1 MARPFCNSLKKE
13 FLRGNVWLDGIP
25 SSQLC
30 TSRWHPQGHVWYLAW
45 RAFAA
50 AYFSAWVIG
59 IGVHS
64 GARAHP
70 PDGGKWLIYLTNVT
84 GILLAAYFCMALYA
98 AAISTWKGDH
108 GNEDSTTGDALGE
121 GEHHQLMCS
130 PPHLPLGYR
139 LVWAHRTAAFT
150 SSALVVL
157 LYWALI
163 HEGNVWT
170 AINLHMHGV
179 NLVLVLIDL
188 AVSSAPFRLLHI
200 FCAYAWCIAWLIF
213 SFIYYGA
220 GGTDVNGAP
229 HIYDP
234 LDYGDHLGLAVG
246 YIIAVLLVAIPLV
259 HLALWTWAWVW
270 AKCGA
275 GSQTQ
280 HAAMQPVPLESF
292 PKDQLP

>member
-170 AINLHMHGV
+170 AINLHMHG
-179 NLVLVLIDL
+179 
-188 AVSSAPFRLLHI
+188 
-200 FCAYAWCIAWLIF
+200 
-213 SFIYYGA
+213 
-220 GGTDVNGAP
+220 GGTSTCACTVGAHQPAHARCQLGPCP
-229 HIYDP
+229 HRP
-234 LDYGDHLGLAVG
+234 GGVVSPFPPPPHLLR
-246 YIIAVLLVAIPLV
+246 LRLV
-259 HLALWTWAWVW
+259 HCLAHLLFHLLW
-270 AKCGA
+270 CG
-275 GSQTQ
+275 GN
-280 HAAMQPVPLESF
+280 
-292 PKDQLP
+292 